1 MVNERLSHYRIL
13 EQIGAGGMGVVYLA
27 RDEQLERDV
36 AIKLLPPGSLAD
48 EAARKRFRKEAL
60 SLARLNHPNI
70 ATVHEFGS
78 QDGVDFLV
86 TEYIPGTTLDT
97 KLARGALPPKEVIG
111 LGGQLSQ
118 GLAAAHDQG
127 IVHRD
132 LKPGNL
138 RLTPDGRL
146 KILDFGLAQFAP
158 RASEAGKTVTL
169 TDSQQVTGTLP
180 YMAPEQLRGEPT
192 DLRGDIWAAGAVLY
206 EMASGRRPFPQA
218 NHPLLINA
226 ILNQPPEPLAKIT
239 TTIPPGLEQIILK
252 ALDKD
257 PARRYQTA
265 RELGVDLERLSTGT
279 LPIAVPGAAA
289 RKWNHFVAAGVA
301 VLIIAALAGYLS
313 LRNKRLV
320 TTVAGPHRRS
330 VAVLGFK
337 NLAGRADE
345 AWLSTAL
352 SEMLTTELGQGD
364 QLRTI
369 SGESIALMKRSLS
382 LPETDSFS
390 QETLSRIRQ
399 NLGSDDVVVGSYI
412 PLEAGAIRLDLRL
425 QDTNAGEILASVSEK
440 GSASQID
447 ELVSRAGAEL
457 RAKLGVV
464 GLSETE
470 SASVKAALPGSAE
483 AARLYSE
490 GLEKLRLFEASK
502 ARDLLE
508 KAAALDPNHAPT
520 HSALS
525 EAWAALGYDQ
535 KAKEQAQRALDL
547 SGPFSREQRLLIEGR
562 NHELNKDW
570 SGASTSYR
578 TLWEFFPDRVDYGL
592 LLVRAQIG
600 DNHADDAAATIAQLR
615 RLSGSQGDTARIDLA
630 EASVAAARSD
640 FKLQQAAAEKAAQE
654 GHAIGASLFE
664 AGALRVEGDAL
675 QRMGQPE
682 KSQRVIDLARSLYIV
697 GGDRGGAAVCLL
709 LTGDRLYDGG
719 SFEDARKQFEEA
731 LPIFKGTGDQRE
743 TRATLERIGNSFYD
757 QGHLPEAKSYYEQAL
772 KIDLELRTSSALAS
786 DYGNIANALDGLG
799 DLAGSR
805 KMQEQSLSEY
815 EKGTDRQGA
824 AITLVNLGNLLVEE
838 GDPETARKY
847 FERGLGTMRDISYHS
862 GEPYPMSGLGD
873 VLLMEG
879 DLAGARKRY
888 EEALK
893 LAQDVHRDDFA
904 AVIQTALAV
913 VALEEKRFSDGE
925 TLARGTMAI
934 FDKDNV
940 ADNGAWARA
949 VLARN
954 LLAEGKLAEA
964 QTLAGQAVSLSQKS
978 ASQMQRF
985 EANLADS
992 QTKIQSGKASEANR
1006 ELETLL
1012 STTRKFGYR
1021 SFEYQARLAL
1031 AQIELQSHAAAAR
1044 PHLVAL
1050 ARDAQSNHL
1059 LLVANHAQELL
1070 RGK

>member
-1 MVNERLSHYRIL
+1 MINQRLSHYKVL

-36 AIKLLPPGSLAD
+36 AVKLLPPGSLAD

-70 ATVHEFGS
+70 ATVHDFGS

-86 TEYIPGTTLDT
+86 TEYIPGTTMDA
-97 KLARGALPPKEVIG
+97 KLARGPLPTKEIIG
-111 LGGQLSQ
+111 LGGQLTQ

-158 RASEAGKTVTL
+158 RASESGQTVTL

-226 ILNQPPEPLAKIT
+226 ILNQSPEPLAKIT
-239 TTIPPGLEQIILK
+239 ATIAPGLEQIILK
-252 ALDKD
+252 ALNKD

-279 LPIAVPGAAA
+279 LPVAVPAATA
-289 RKWNHFVAAGVA
+289 PKWNYFLAGGIAA
-301 VLIIAALAGYLS
+301 LIIAAVAGYLT
-313 LRNKRLV
+313 LRNKRPAS
-320 TTVAGPHRRS
+320 TATGPHRRS

-337 NLAGRADE
+337 NLAGKAEE

-369 SGESIALMKRSLS
+369 SGESIAQMKRSLA
-382 LPETDSFS
+382 LPEADSFS
-390 QETLSRIRQ
+390 QETLRRIRE

-425 QDTNAGEILASVSEK
+425 QDTSAGEILASVSEK
-440 GSASQID
+440 GSTSQID
-447 ELVSRAGAEL
+447 ELVSKAGTEL

-464 GLSETE
+464 GLSEAE
-470 SASVKAALPGSAE
+470 SASVKAALPANPE

-490 GLEKLRLFEASK
+490 GLEKLRLFDALK
-502 ARDLLE
+502 ARDLLD
-508 KAAALDPNHAPT
+508 KAVALDPKHAPT
-520 HSALS
+520 HSALA

-547 SGPFSREQRLLIEGR
+547 SAPFSREQRLLIEGR

-570 SGASTSYR
+570 SGASKSYG

-600 DNHADDAAATIAQLR
+600 DNHADEAAATIAQLR
-615 RLSGSQGDTARIDLA
+615 KLPGSRGDNARIDLA
-630 EASVAAARSD
+630 EATVAEARSD
-640 FKLQQAAAEKAAQE
+640 FKLQQRAAGKAAEE
-654 GHAIGASLFE
+654 GNGIGASLFE

-682 KSQRVIDLARSLYIV
+682 ESQRVTDQARGLYTAA
-697 GGDRGGAAVCLL
+697 GDRGGAAVCLL

-719 SFEDARKQFEEA
+719 RFEDARKQFQEA
-731 LPIFKGTGDQRE
+731 LPVFRGTGDQRE
-743 TRATLERIGNSFYD
+743 TRATLERIGNSYYD
-757 QGHLPEAKSYYEQAL
+757 QGNLPEAKSYYEQAL
-772 KIDLELRTSSALAS
+772 KIDLDLRASNSLAS

-805 KMQEQSLSEY
+805 KMQEQSLAEY

-824 AITLVNLGNLLVEE
+824 AITLVNLGNLLVEL
-838 GDPETARKY
+838 GDPETARNY
-847 FERGLGTMRDISYHS
+847 FERGLSTMQDISYRS
-862 GEPYPMSGLGD
+862 GEPYPMAGLGD
-873 VLLMEG
+873 ALLMEG
-879 DLAGARKRY
+879 DVAGARKGY

-904 AVIQTALAV
+904 AVIQTDLAM
-913 VALEEKRFSDGE
+913 VALEQKRFSDGE
-925 TLARGTMAI
+925 ALARGTMAI

-949 VLARN
+949 ALARN
-954 LLAEGKLAEA
+954 LLAEGKLSEA
-964 QTLAGQAVSLSQKS
+964 QTLAGQAVLLSQKS

-985 EANLADS
+985 EATLADS
-992 QTKIQSGKASEANR
+992 QTKIRSGKISEANR
-1006 ELETLL
+1006 ELEAML
-1012 STTRKFGYR
+1012 STARKFGYR
-1021 SFEYQARLAL
+1021 SYEYQARLAL
-1031 AQIELQSHAAAAR
+1031 VEIERQSHSATAR
-1044 PHLVAL
+1044 PHLTAL
-1050 ARDAQSNHL
+1050 AKDAENNHL
-1059 LLVANHAQELL
+1059 LLVAKHAQELL
-1070 RGK
+1070 QSK